1 MSFGKMNGFANI
13 VKIRQVKGSEG
24 FTHSEDEVLASVRVY
39 REGRHGSQRWANL
52 SAFIEATDL
61 FSFRCIPGLT
71 VTMAIVEAIPKI
83 IDGIITAVLN
93 AIPQIIQAGIDLLI
107 SLIQALPQIITTI
120 VQAIPQIISGIVN
133 ALVGNIDKII
143 MAGVQLFVALIENL
157 PTIIVEIVKAVPQI
171 IAGIVKAFGS
181 LMYKIVEI
189 GGNIVKGLWS
199 GITQLA
205 SWLWDKVSGWI
216 SSIWD
221 GICDFF
227 GIHSP
232 SKEMAWVGEMLVK
245 GLSGSIEDN
254 GDEAVKAAEG
264 MAEDINGVM
273 GDLAHDMQTALP
285 TDFDVSGSF
294 RSAVDGVTGKAASA
308 FTIALNIATFNNYS
322 SEDIRQLTN
331 EVMETANQ
339 FAQRKGVVF
348 A

>member
-1 MSFGKMNGFANI
+1 M
-13 VKIRQVKGSEG
+13 VK
-24 FTHSEDEVLASVRVY
+24 
-39 REGRHGSQRWANL
+39 
-52 SAFIEATDL
+52 
-61 FSFRCIPGLT
+61 
-71 VTMAIVEAIPKI
+71 AIPELVK
-83 IDGIITAVLN
+83 
-93 AIPQIIQAGIDLLI
+93 
-107 SLIQALPQIITTI
+107 ALPQIIVAI
-120 VQAIPQIISGIVN
+120 VQGLGQA
-133 ALVGNIDKII
+133 VGS
-143 MAGVQLFVALIENL
+143 V
-157 PTIIVEIVKAVPQI
+157 
-171 IAGIVKAFGS
+171 
-181 LMYKIVEI
+181 VEI
-189 GGNIVKGLWS
+189 GKNIVRGLWE
-199 GITQLA
+199 GITGLA
-205 SWLWDKVSGWI
+205 KWLWDKVSGWI

-273 GDLAHDMQTALP
+273 GDLAHDMQTPLP
-285 TDFDVSGSF
+285 TDFDVNGSI
-294 RSAVDGVTGKAASA
+294 RSAVDGVVGKAASA
-308 FTIALNIATFNNYS
+308 FTIALNITNFNNYS

>member
-1 MSFGKMNGFANI
+1 M
-13 VKIRQVKGSEG
+13 
-24 FTHSEDEVLASVRVY
+24 
-39 REGRHGSQRWANL
+39 
-52 SAFIEATDL
+52 
-61 FSFRCIPGLT
+61 
-71 VTMAIVEAIPKI
+71 
-83 IDGIITAVLN
+83 
-93 AIPQIIQAGIDLLI
+93 
-107 SLIQALPQIITTI
+107 
-120 VQAIPQIISGIVN
+120 
-133 ALVGNIDKII
+133 
-143 MAGVQLFVALIENL
+143 
-157 PTIIVEIVKAVPQI
+157 EIVKAVPQI

-285 TDFDVSGSF
+285 TDFDVNGSI
-294 RSAVDGVTGKAASA
+294 RSAVDGVVGKAASA
-308 FTIALNIATFNNYS
+308 FTIALNITNFNNYS